1 MPRLSKM
8 IGWCLLISVMGG
20 CSTLPDHSTDY
31 KKSTTVPPLEIPPDL
46 IGSTHVEEQLVVPES
61 PSQETTTFS
70 DYNFDQAG
78 EKQQVQRDVGILPHS
93 EQVQIKRDGSTRW
106 LVLQENPDILWTK
119 VKRFWQKNGF
129 TLKIDNPS
137 FGIMETQWA
146 ENRAD
151 IPQEGIRHLLG
162 KIIDAVYS
170 ASTRDKF
177 RVRLDRGSVAGTT
190 ELYLIHRGA
199 EEVAKGENFV
209 WQGRPSDPELEAEM
223 LNRLIVYLVDINE
236 KQAEALLAT
245 NEDEKSK
252 DEEQVSRAQLTHSQE
267 GYANLIVREDFAQ
280 TWRRTGLALDRIG
293 FTVEDRDRDRGVYFI
308 RYIDPESD
316 KEKGFWSSLFGSS
329 KSLNQEYLISLIDEQ
344 QTMTHIVV
352 KNSEE
357 QIETSKTAEKILT
370 LLHEQLK

>member
-20 CSTLPDHSTDY
+20 CSTLPDHSADY

-78 EKQQVQRDVGILPHS
+78 EKQQVQRDVGILPYS
-93 EQVQIKRDGSTRW
+93 EQIQIKRDGSIRW
-106 LVLQENPDILWTK
+106 LVLQEKPDVLWTK
-119 VKRFWQKNGF
+119 VKQFWQKNGF
-129 TLKIDNPS
+129 ILKTDNPS

-162 KIIDAVYS
+162 KILDAAYS

-177 RVRLDRGSVAGTT
+177 RVRLERGKVAGTT
-190 ELYLIHRGA
+190 ELYLTHKGA
-199 EEVAKGENFV
+199 EEVAKDDNFV

-223 LNRLIVYLVDINE
+223 LNRLIVYLFEINE
-236 KQAEALLAT
+236 KQAETLLAT
-245 NEDEKSK
+245 HEDEKNK
-252 DEEQVSRAQLTHSQE
+252 DEKPVSRAQLTHSE
-267 GYANLIVREDFAQ
+267 NGHANLIVRENFAQ

-293 FTVEDRDRDRGVYFI
+293 FTVEDRDRDRGLYFI
-308 RYIDPESD
+308 RYIDPEPD
-316 KEKGFWSSLFGSS
+316 KDKGFWGRLFGSS
-329 KSLNQEYLISLIDEQ
+329 KPTNQEYLISLIDEQ
-344 QTMTHIVV
+344 QTTRIVV
-352 KNSEE
+352 KNNKE
-357 QIETSKTAEKILT
+357 QIETRKTAAKILT